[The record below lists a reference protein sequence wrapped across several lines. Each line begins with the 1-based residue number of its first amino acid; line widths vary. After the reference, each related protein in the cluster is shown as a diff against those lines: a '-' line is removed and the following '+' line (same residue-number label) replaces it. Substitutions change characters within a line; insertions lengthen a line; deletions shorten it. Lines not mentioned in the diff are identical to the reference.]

1 MHMKKGLFLGLIA
14 AVVMLASCNK
24 TLQKPDEITVNPS
37 PLVLKGG
44 KVDAAIT
51 GTFPQKKFAKKG
63 VLTVTPVLKYA
74 GKEALGEPVTYV
86 GEKAKEN
93 GKTVSYKNGGTYSQT
108 CSFDYVPEMRVS
120 ELYLRFEAKVGKK
133 VIEIPDVKIA
143 DGVVTTPELAEAK
156 DNKTAG
162 TPDKFQRVIQEL
174 TEADIKFLIQS
185 AELRSSETKSESVKA
200 LQAAIKDAKA
210 NEKKEISKI
219 EVSGYASPDGGMD
232 LNEKLAQNRQKAAA
246 NFLKKDLKKN
256 KVANGVEANI
266 TAEDWEGFQKAMEN
280 SNMQDKDL
288 VLRVLS
294 MYSDPEEREAQIK
307 NLSSVYGTIAEEI
320 LPALRR
326 SRLILTTDLI
336 GKSDDEIREIAKN
349 DPAQLSVEE
358 LLYAATLTND
368 KAEKKALYQKAAELY
383 NDYRAYNSLGQL
395 YFEEGNI
402 AEARRCYAKALDIQ
416 PNDPDVNYNAGVAAL
431 ADNDLDKAEEYL
443 GKAAGTKANLNAALG
458 TLYTKKGDYAAAKK
472 AYGET
477 ATNNAAVQQIL
488 DEDYA
493 AAAKTLANV
502 KEPNATTAYLKAVV
516 GARTNDKA
524 AVIENLKAAVAQDA
538 KLKVRAAQDI
548 EFAKFAEDAEFQA
561 IWDYRP
567 IYFDEEKEA
576 RKDKRLARLRRGAF
590 REEHEKN
597 MTIMKQKRQS
607 KLLIWFVLIGLL
619 VFGIYIFL

>member
-1 MHMKKGLFLGLIA
+1 MKKGLFLGLIA
-14 AVVMLASCNK
+14 AAVMLASCNK

-51 GTFPQKKFAKKG
+51 GTFPEKKFAKKG

-93 GKTVSYKNGGTYSQT
+93 GKTVNYRNGGKYTQT

-143 DGVVTTPELAEAK
+143 DGVVTTPELADAK

-185 AELRSSETKSESVKA
+185 AEIRSSEAKNESVKA
-200 LQAAIKDAKA
+200 LQAAIKDAKD
-210 NEKKEISKI
+210 NEKKEINKI

-256 KVANGVEANI
+256 KVANDVEANI

-368 KAEKKALYQKAAELY
+368 KAEKKAIYQKAAEVY
-383 NDYRAYNSLGQL
+383 NDYRAYNNLGQL

-402 AEARRCYAKALDIQ
+402 AEARRCYAKALEIQ
-416 PNDPDVNYNAGVAAL
+416 PNDPDVNFNAGVAAL
-431 ADNDLDKAEEYL
+431 ADNDLDKAEEFF

-493 AAAKTLANV
+493 AAAKTLANI
-502 KEPNATTAYLKAVV
+502 KEPNATTAYLKAIV

-538 KLKVRAAQDI
+538 QLKARAAQDI

-561 IWDYRP
+561 IV
-567 IYFDEEKEA
+567 K
-576 RKDKRLARLRRGAF
+576 
-590 REEHEKN
+590 
-597 MTIMKQKRQS
+597 
-607 KLLIWFVLIGLL
+607 
-619 VFGIYIFL
+619 

>member
-51 GTFPQKKFAKKG
+51 GTFPEKKFAKKG

-93 GKTVSYKNGGTYSQT
+93 GKTVNYRNGGKYTQT

-143 DGVVTTPELAEAK
+143 DGVVTTPELADAK

-185 AELRSSETKSESVKA
+185 AEIRSSEAKNESVKA
-200 LQAAIKDAKA
+200 LQAAIKDAKD
-210 NEKKEISKI
+210 NEKKEINKI

-256 KVANGVEANI
+256 KVANNVEANI

-368 KAEKKALYQKAAELY
+368 KAEKKAIYQKAAEVY
-383 NDYRAYNSLGQL
+383 NDYRAYNNLGQL

-402 AEARRCYAKALDIQ
+402 AEARRCYAKALEIQ
-416 PNDPDVNYNAGVAAL
+416 PNDPDVNFNAGVAAL
-431 ADNDLDKAEEYL
+431 ADNDLDKAEEFF

-493 AAAKTLANV
+493 AAAKTLANI
-502 KEPNATTAYLKAVV
+502 KEPNATTAYLKAIV

-538 KLKVRAAQDI
+538 QLKARAAQDI

-561 IWDYRP
+561 IV
-567 IYFDEEKEA
+567 K
-576 RKDKRLARLRRGAF
+576 
-590 REEHEKN
+590 
-597 MTIMKQKRQS
+597 
-607 KLLIWFVLIGLL
+607 
-619 VFGIYIFL
+619 

>member
-93 GKTVSYKNGGTYSQT
+93 GKTVNYKNGGTYSQT

-538 KLKVRAAQDI
+538 KHGTIAPFTSTKKKRRARIKDLRV
-548 EFAKFAEDAEFQA
+548 FVVG
-561 IWDYRP
+561 RL
-567 IYFDEEKEA
+567 EKSM
-576 RKDKRLARLRRGAF
+576 KR
-590 REEHEKN
+590 
-597 MTIMKQKRQS
+597 T
-607 KLLIWFVLIGLL
+607 
-619 VFGIYIFL
+619 

>member
-51 GTFPQKKFAKKG
+51 GTFPEKKFAKKG

-74 GKEALGEPVTYV
+74 GKEVLGEPVTYV

-93 GKTVSYKNGGTYSQT
+93 GKTVNYRNGGKYTQT

-143 DGVVTTPELAEAK
+143 DGVVTTPELADAK

-185 AELRSSETKSESVKA
+185 AEIRSSEAKNESVKA
-200 LQAAIKDAKA
+200 LQAAIKDAKD
-210 NEKKEISKI
+210 NEKKEINKI

-256 KVANGVEANI
+256 KVANDVEANI

-368 KAEKKALYQKAAELY
+368 KAEKKAIYQKAAEVY
-383 NDYRAYNSLGQL
+383 NDYRAYNNLGQL

-402 AEARRCYAKALDIQ
+402 AEARRCYAKALEIQ
-416 PNDPDVNYNAGVAAL
+416 PNDPDVNFNAGVAAL
-431 ADNDLDKAEEYL
+431 ADNDLDKAEEFF

-493 AAAKTLANV
+493 AAAKTLANI
-502 KEPNATTAYLKAVV
+502 KEPNATTAYLKAIV

-538 KLKVRAAQDI
+538 QLKARAAQDI

-561 IWDYRP
+561 IV
-567 IYFDEEKEA
+567 K
-576 RKDKRLARLRRGAF
+576 
-590 REEHEKN
+590 
-597 MTIMKQKRQS
+597 
-607 KLLIWFVLIGLL
+607 
-619 VFGIYIFL
+619 